1 MNGGPSD
8 PLRLDQAG
16 ASDEQ
21 LQRVHAILLREKPE
35 PTEGYSPLPL
45 MLLGLM
51 SACILFSAIYL
62 GRYSGGFDPM
72 VYDERILPGMLEGA
86 AAAPVAQDPK
96 VLGRRVFMANCAAC
110 HQATG
115 QGLPGAYPP
124 LAGSEWAAGP
134 DERIIRI
141 VLERPQRS
149 PHGQGDAVQH
159 YPCPRLGP
167 ALRDEQLAAVLTY
180 IRSEWGN
187 NAPAVSPDKVKE
199 IRAAVAGRTGP
210 WTPEE
215 LLKIP

>member
-45 MLLGLM
+45 VLLGLM
-51 SACILFSAIYL
+51 SAFILFSAIYL

-72 VYDERILPGMLEGA
+72 VYDERIRPGMMEGNA
-86 AAAPVAQDPK
+86 VAPVALDPK
-96 VLGRRVFMANCAAC
+96 VLGRRMFMANCAAC
-110 HQATG
+110 HQPTG
-115 QGLPGAYPP
+115 LGLPGIYPP
-124 LAGSEWAAGP
+124 LAGSEWALGP
-134 DERIIRI
+134 EERIVRI
-141 VLERPQRS
+141 VL
-149 PHGQGDAVQH
+149 HGAS
-159 YPCPRLGP
+159 GP
-167 ALRDEQLAAVLTY
+167 ITVAGKNFNNVMTPFGPLLRDEQLAAVLSY
-180 IRSEWGN
+180 VRSEWGN

-199 IRAAVAGRTGP
+199 IRTAVAGHTGP
-210 WTPEE
+210 WAPEE

>member
-51 SACILFSAIYL
+51 SAFILFSSIYV

-72 VYDERILPGMLEGA
+72 VYDERVRPGMLAGNA
-86 AAAPVAQDPK
+86 AAAVALDPK
-96 VLGRRVFMANCAAC
+96 VLGRRVFMGNCVAC
-110 HQATG
+110 HQMTG
-115 QGLPGAYPP
+115 LGLPGAYPP
-124 LAGSEWAAGP
+124 LAGSEWAMGP
-134 DERIIRI
+134 DERVIRI
-141 VLERPQRS
+141 VLSGLSGPITVKGTS
-149 PHGQGDAVQH
+149 FNSSMPS
-159 YPCPRLGP
+159 LGP
-167 ALRDEQLAAVLTY
+167 LLRNEQLAAVLTY
-180 IRSEWGN
+180 VRSEWGN

-210 WTPEE
+210 WAPEE